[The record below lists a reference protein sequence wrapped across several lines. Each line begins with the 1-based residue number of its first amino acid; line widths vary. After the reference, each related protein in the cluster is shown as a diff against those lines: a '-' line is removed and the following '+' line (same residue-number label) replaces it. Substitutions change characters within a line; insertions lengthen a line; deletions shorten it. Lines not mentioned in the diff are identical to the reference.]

1 MSRSNNTEIQNP
13 STKWIQWS
21 GSKGILEVYNKETK
35 ANEELPMPFT
45 FILLDELH
53 TIKGFNEASEKGIYS
68 NEVKDLKKQPLNV
81 RIGKETIE
89 LGLYENI
96 KDVVKVKGG
105 KYSKSCYIAYFDE
118 NKELKIGNIM
128 MTGSSLAGG
137 KYKDEKKNEVEIGG
151 WMDFVSKNKN
161 EVYKKAVVVTLEE
174 RICVKGANKYR
185 VPKFALKEVSEQ
197 TNAKAESLDKELQ
210 EYLKAYFANQNVSVA
225 EHQSESIVKTEVQE
239 QQTAPQNHYEN
250 LGFPTPSREEI
261 VNRGSDNIIDD
272 DSMPF

>member
-1 MSRSNNTEIQNP
+1 MSRSNNTEIVNP

-35 ANEELPMPFT
+35 ENEELSMPFT

-68 NEVKDLKKQPLNV
+68 NEIKDLKKQPLNV
-81 RIGKETIE
+81 RMGKETIE

-96 KDVVKVKGG
+96 KDAVKVKGG

-118 NKELKIGNIM
+118 NKVLRIGNIM

-137 KYKDEKKNEVEIGG
+137 KYKDENKNEIEIGG

-161 EVYKKAVVVTLEE
+161 EVYKKAIVVTLEE
-174 RICVKGANKYR
+174 RVCVKGANKYR
-185 VPKFALKEVSEQ
+185 VPKFTLKEISEE
-197 TNAKAESLDKELQ
+197 TNKKATLLDIELQ
-210 EYLKAYFANQNVSVA
+210 EYLKAYFHNQSVTP
-225 EHQSESIVKTEVQE
+225 TEVVEDLITQE
-239 QQTAPQNHYEN
+239 SEQEIKNSVPHVYGEARTMEQIQQANNPAHI
-250 LGFPTPSREEI
+250 G
-261 VNRGSDNIIDD
+261 DD
-272 DSMPF
+272 EMPF